1 MKKGF
6 TLAEVLVTLG
16 IIGVVAALT
25 IPALNANVAA
35 QKIGPA
41 LSKAVNTLEN
51 ANRRAL
57 IETESTA
64 FSTDDYLGAIN
75 TYLNGNLYTPS
86 TAYSVKQYNGT
97 TAVSIDKKVL
107 VTKDGIGYYTK
118 TESTAPSVTVTDSEK
133 YAGTYYKVYI
143 DINGPESAPN
153 SLGKDVFYFP
163 VDKAGSVIP
172 YGGLMWKDY
181 ASGSNILWKTS
192 GTYCQGSSVTTGLEC
207 AGAVVD
213 NGWKAAYK

>member
-57 IETESTA
+57 VETESTA
-64 FSTDDYLGAIN
+64 FSGSDYLANIS
-75 TYLNGNLYTPS
+75 TYVNGNLYTPS
-86 TAYSVKQYNGT
+86 NAYPVKQYNGT
-97 TAVSIDKKVL
+97 TAVTIDKKVML
-107 VTKDGIGYYTK
+107 TKDGIGYYTNG
-118 TESTAPSVTVTDSEK
+118 TGTISSVSDTEK
-133 YAGTYYKVYI
+133 YSGTYYNVYV
-143 DINGPESAPN
+143 DINGPEAAPN
-153 SLGKDVFYFP
+153 SLGKDVFRFA
-163 VDKAGSVIP
+163 VDTAGSVIP

-181 ASGSNILWKTS
+181 GGASTILWNASSATRCK
-192 GTYCQGSSVTTGLEC
+192 GSTVDTGNEC
-207 AGAVVD
+207 AGAVAD